1 MRNRFLTCA
10 VATVMA
16 FSVLSVGC
24 GEKKEETTHV
34 LTWENYTETE
44 YAYVSEIY
52 YYNVP
57 KVQDETGTTYE
68 VFVEV
73 ADKDGKDVDNFGGF
87 FLVEKPEEYK
97 VTYSVDDGKDVYSK
111 STTVV
116 GIEKAAYELANAD
129 LIYSVNDV
137 VNLDGKV
144 KASQSGEITYSVS
157 KGEKSI
163 PLENNA
169 FKATEAG
176 VYTVQAQMDKQPA
189 YAFDVYVVSAN
200 ERPYADGL
208 ILDGANSDDVVAS
221 TSFEDFSASI
231 SFDKSKKYD
240 SMSNGSYKIETKTTG
255 TVEVDGV
262 ARKGVAAGRE
272 VEFSLK
278 PAYSSAYYKALERA
292 GYQYVAIRYM
302 IEKSESGAND
312 TTRFDYISNSGKD
325 EMAIYYDGRRV
336 VNKTEENGAATYTF
350 WQNNL
355 QTVPNGAW
363 AEMLLDI
370 SKFTTYYA
378 DTNMTL
384 FRIVVN
390 KNCSWDLTMYI
401 DNVYAVKG
409 EVVSSTSPMVVDKGT
424 MVDLS
429 TLSPDAGIK
438 NSISTVTLDGTQI
451 SVSDNKLKVDD
462 CGVYSIEKT
471 DRTMY
476 GSVKQEIVTKG
487 TVVSYA
493 TPNFS
498 AKHNTD
504 TSSFVVTQDP
514 ETKNITIGG
523 AGKIDAAW
531 RRTTYTVKTLGDK
544 AYYEQLQKDG
554 FAYITYEFTLNANTA
569 IVGDIWR
576 VGLTSTK
583 APHYNTLTST
593 TSGYSIR
600 QLSDGSSYFDTGA
613 KAASA
618 SYSQYIDNQTGE
630 TWRGKTWVV
639 SIHIIDF
646 INLYNDT
653 GMNILTLIFNT
664 ANADLDYSVTFG
676 RIQATKEACK
686 F

>member
-1 MRNRFLTCA
+1 MKKRFLTCA
-10 VATVMA
+10 IATVMA
-16 FSVLSVGC
+16 FSMLSVSC
-24 GEKKEETTHV
+24 GDGKEENTHV
-34 LTWENYTETE
+34 LTWENYSETE

-52 YYNVP
+52 YYDVP
-57 KVQDETGTTYE
+57 KVQDEAGTSYE

-73 ADKDGKDVDNFGGF
+73 ADKDGKEVDNFGGF

-111 STTVV
+111 TTTVV
-116 GIEKAAYELANAD
+116 GIEKAAYELANAE

-137 VNLDGKV
+137 VSLDGKV
-144 KASQSGEITYSVS
+144 KASQSGDIIYSVT
-157 KGEKSI
+157 KGEKSV
-163 PLENNA
+163 PLENNS
-169 FKATEAG
+169 FKATETG
-176 VYTVQAQMDKQPA
+176 VYTVHAQMDKQPT
-189 YAFDVYVVSAN
+189 YSFDLYVVSAN

-208 ILDGANSDDVVAS
+208 ILDGANSDDIVAS

-231 SFDKSKKYD
+231 SFDESKKYD
-240 SMSNGSYKIETKTTG
+240 SMSNGSYKIEAKTTG

-262 ARKGVAAGRE
+262 TRRGVAAGRE

-278 PAYSSAYYKALERA
+278 PAYSSVYYKALERA
-292 GYQYVAIRYM
+292 GYKYVAIRYM
-302 IEKSESGAND
+302 IEKSEIGLND
-312 TTRFDYISNSGKD
+312 TTRFDYISGSGKD

-384 FRIVVN
+384 FRLVVN

-401 DNVYAVKG
+401 DNVYAVKE
-409 EVVSSTSPMVVDKGT
+409 EVVSTTSPMVVDKGT
-424 MVDLS
+424 TVDLS
-429 TLSPDAGIK
+429 TLSADTAMK
-438 NSISTVTLDGTQI
+438 NPISTVTLDGTQI

-476 GSVKQEIVTKG
+476 GGVKQEIVTKG
-487 TVVSYA
+487 TIVSYA

-544 AYYEQLQKDG
+544 AYYEDLQASG
-554 FAYITYEFTLNANTA
+554 FNYITYEFTLNGNIA
-569 IVGDIWR
+569 ISGDIYR
-576 VGLTSTK
+576 LGLTSTK
-583 APHYNTLTST
+583 APHWNSLTADN
-593 TSGYSIR
+593 SGYSMR
-600 QLSDGSSYFDTGA
+600 LLEGGSSIYDTGA
-613 KAASA
+613 KASGNK
-618 SYSQYIDNQTGE
+618 YLDSQSGE
-630 TWRGKTWVV
+630 TWRGKTWII
-639 SIHIIDF
+639 SIHIADF

-653 GMNILTLIFNT
+653 GMNILTLQFVN
-664 ANADLDYSVTFG
+664 ANAELDYSVTFG